1 MIAKL
6 QSNNFRCFFLHF
18 YYLLYCSNMIFVK
31 KFFTYEFQ
39 LIYASHGHATSS
51 YKNLTKIFFLLDET
65 TKIYAIGELVEGK
78 LQL

>member
-1 MIAKL
+1 
-6 QSNNFRCFFLHF
+6 
-18 YYLLYCSNMIFVK
+18 MIFVK

-39 LIYASHGHATSS
+39 LIYASHGHTTSS

-78 LQL
+78 LLL